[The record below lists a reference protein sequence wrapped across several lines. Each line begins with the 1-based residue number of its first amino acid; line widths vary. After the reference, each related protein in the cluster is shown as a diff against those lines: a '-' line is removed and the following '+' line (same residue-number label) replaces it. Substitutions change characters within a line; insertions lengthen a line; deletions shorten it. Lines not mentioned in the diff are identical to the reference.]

1 MTKFKTGP
9 WMSRRQNKVVI
20 FQIDDFI
27 FGKILVAPR
36 RYAAAKWT
44 LDGKCLEP
52 SSNPDYD
59 LKVTLES
66 LE

>member
-9 WMSRRQNKVVI
+9 WSSRRMHKVVI
-20 FQIDDFI
+20 FEIDEHHI

-44 LDGKCLEP
+44 LEGKCLEP

-59 LKVTLES
+59 LRVYEQV
-66 LE
+66 